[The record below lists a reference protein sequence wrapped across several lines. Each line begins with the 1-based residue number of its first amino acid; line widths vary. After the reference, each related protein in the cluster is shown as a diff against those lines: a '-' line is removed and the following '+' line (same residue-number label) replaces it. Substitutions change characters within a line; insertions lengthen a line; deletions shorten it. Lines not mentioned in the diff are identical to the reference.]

1 MKRTHSNISESQAVG
16 KLRQGGFDLVRQ
28 RIGLLDGKDK
38 ILMSMY
44 YLDGCNF
51 RRIAR
56 LLGVNECNV
65 SRRIRKITTRLLAGQ
80 YIRCLRNRRFFSSA
94 DLWIAKDY
102 YVGGW
107 TIRQIAAER
116 VCSLYEV
123 RRAIERIETI
133 LGAVEKAD
141 DRIKNSELRIKKTGG
156 KSEARNPKSETISND
171 RNSNDE
177 NVLDFVH

>member
-1 MKRTHSNISESQAVG
+1 MKRIHSNISEGQILG
-16 KLRQGGFDLVRQ
+16 ELRQGGFDLVRQ

-44 YLDGCNF
+44 YLDGCSF

-56 LLGVNECNV
+56 LLGVNECSV
-65 SRRIRKITTRLLAGQ
+65 ARRIRKITTRLLAGQ
-80 YIRCLRNRRFFSSA
+80 YIRCLRNRQFFSSA
-94 DLWIAKDY
+94 DLRIAKDY

-107 TIRQIAAER
+107 TFRQIAAER

-123 RRAIERIETI
+123 RRAIERIEAI

-141 DRIKNSELRIKKTGG
+141 DRLKTPDARRSGGLTLHPSPLTLNSP
-156 KSEARNPKSETISND
+156 SA
-171 RNSNDE
+171 E
-177 NVLDFVH
+177 NANRG